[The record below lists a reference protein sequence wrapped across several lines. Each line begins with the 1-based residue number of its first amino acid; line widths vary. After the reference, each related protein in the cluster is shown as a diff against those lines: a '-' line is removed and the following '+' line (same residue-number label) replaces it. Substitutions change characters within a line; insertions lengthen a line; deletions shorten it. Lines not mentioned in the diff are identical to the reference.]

1 MAAESIPRTAAE
13 TAVGLVTRLT
23 AEPGIPDDQLLDG
36 ADPAGVLL
44 AMALLEQGI
53 LGGVWPADE
62 GMAALARIGAA
73 IADPEVAES

>member
-1 MAAESIPRTAAE
+1 MAAESIPPTAAE

-23 AEPGIPDDQLLDG
+23 AGPTIPGGQLLDG
-36 ADPAGVLL
+36 ADPAGVLV
-44 AMALLEQGI
+44 AMAIIEQGI

-62 GMAALARIGAA
+62 GMEALARIGAA